1 MAETV
6 EDKRQI
12 GLTLAGSEALGKLM
26 EEGLFDS
33 ESDAYKLAIAYAL
46 AKGVHPDAAP
56 SGGYQTKFNAA
67 GGIDIDGQVRD
78 LISVLLP
85 DCSER
90 PYAAAEGEFGRPTR
104 GGTLRLACSRIVDA
118 DLRVCRARQGS
129 SMSGAVG
136 AGPSDVLA

>member
-1 MAETV
+1 LAETV

-90 PYAAAEGEFGRPTR
+90 PYAAAE
-104 GGTLRLACSRIVDA
+104 RLAEVGLCSLAARISAKESLA
-118 DLRVCRARQGS
+118 DLLEE
-129 SMSGAVG
+129 
-136 AGPSDVLA
+136 VLSVSPALE